1 MNMPSFTAEAALY
14 KTAGNYRVRRLSG
27 SLEKGLQMQAFGG
40 IGLGAALSPVLEPS
54 QCQVICERF
63 FENGVSFERCRIE
76 CPTVEDGDGGDNSD
90 CRTRCRNMGNSEQF
104 CMRLCLLG

>member
-1 MNMPSFTAEAALY
+1 MNMPSFTAEASLY
-14 KTAGNYRVRRLSG
+14 KTGGNYRMRAVSG
-27 SLEKGLQMQAFGG
+27 SLEKGLQMQALAGIRFG
-40 IGLGAALSPVLEPS
+40 PTLEPS
-54 QCQVICERF
+54 ACQVICERF

-76 CPTVEDGDGGDNSD
+76 CPTVEDGGGDDSD